1 MIRLENMDTDKH
13 ANLTLLSFLP
23 DELLKTRFNRHP
35 EFSINGNTSLDD
47 EFTYMIA
54 TDPELDCLIKTDI
67 DRSINPRFTYSQIII
82 KLCILESQDI
92 ETLIT
97 AYKSSQFWDSL
108 DLAKRREFIEET
120 LSIQEETEQE
130 ALETIGT
137 ENRQDKLLEKG
148 IYSTQRKGL

>member
-1 MIRLENMDTDKH
+1 MDTDKH

-23 DELLKTRFNRHP
+23 DELLKTRFDRHP

-54 TDPELDCLIKTDI
+54 NDPELDCLIKTDI

-97 AYKSSQFWDSL
+97 DYKPSQFWDSL
-108 DLAKRREFIEET
+108 DPTKRQELIEET
-120 LSIQEETEQE
+120 LSIQEKKEQE
-130 ALETIGT
+130 ALESIGT
-137 ENRQDKLLEKG
+137 ENRQDKLLERG
-148 IYSTQRKGL
+148 ICFTQWKES